1 MVNAKTDFHIV
12 ILASLC
18 LIIAILIP
26 YQQAINFDFVG
37 YDDELYVTK
46 NLNVQKG
53 LTAKGVKWTFT
64 TFHSANWHP
73 LT

>member
-1 MVNAKTDFHIV
+1 MVNAKTDFRIV

-53 LTAKGVKWTFT
+53 LTTKGVK
-64 TFHSANWHP
+64 
-73 LT
+73 